1 MANPLI
7 WLSGAQPD
15 VLAQVKQDH
24 PKYLGIG
31 SAVLITSTMAAIS
44 MAFALHMAL
53 KASVVAS
60 VPFGLLW
67 GLAIMSLDRWLVVSL
82 VRQPG
87 FRYLL
92 LAVPRLLLG
101 LLFGLIISTP
111 ITLQI
116 FQVEIANQMN
126 VDHTNALVAYQNS
139 AAVKNLTAA
148 VNADKAAVAKDQQ
161 TLSSGGGT
169 GISPAA
175 DPTVQQDNTQLAS
188 DKAAAAKAY
197 SAWHCEVYPAAACG
211 PGYVAGN
218 GQGAK
223 ADWTQYQTDT
233 TQVGLDQQKLASDM
247 TTLAT
252 QNTTDKGNAVSAA
265 TTNLTR
271 DKTQLATDQST
282 LNTMVSKY
290 KGTLAADTGI
300 LARLQALDELRM
312 SSFTMFVSELLLF
325 LFFTSIEWLPIL
337 VKVLLNFGPVNAYE
351 KALAD
356 AEKVSLMRA
365 ENEQMTQYLRSVRET
380 EEIRQE
386 SQDVYLRWRKETLP
400 RLVEEELA
408 ARESVARYRLAQW
421 QQRAMS
427 VPLDDDTKD
436 MFTPGGFSCTGVKRA
451 PDWMARPAQVRRRQ
465 PLARLRLR
473 PRLTAAWHAF
483 RLSGNAAVRTTG
495 PLRLLH
501 PAQSPGHV
509 VQLPQQPEVGLV
521 VGERHPVGFLRF
533 ICLSQADE
541 GVTAVGVIAGV
552 LGVPG
557 QHGLAGLQQLVP
569 QEAGQVAVAALVL
582 GDDEQVPV
590 RGDKG
595 G

>member
-1 MANPLI
+1 MTQRYQDGEPLPAGYWRPMNFRRENIAVANPFI

-24 PKYLGIG
+24 AKYVGIG
-31 SAVLITSTMAAIS
+31 SAVLITATMAGIS

-53 KASVVAS
+53 KAGVAAA

-87 FRYLL
+87 LRYLL
-92 LAVPRLLLG
+92 LATPRLLLG

-139 AAVKNLTAA
+139 SAIKNLTAA
-148 VNADKAAVAKDQQ
+148 VNADKAAVTKDQQ
-161 TLSSGGGT
+161 LLASGGGT
-169 GISPAA
+169 GISPSA
-175 DPTVQQDNTQLAS
+175 DPTIQQDNAQLAS

-197 SAWHCEVYPAAACG
+197 TAWHCEVYPDTACG

-223 ADWTQYQTDT
+223 ADWTQYQADSA
-233 TQVGLDQQKLASDM
+233 QVKLDQQKLSGD
-247 TTLAT
+247 LAALT
-252 QNTTDKGNAVSAA
+252 AQNNTDKGNAVSAA
-265 TTNLTR
+265 AGNLTR
-271 DKTQLATDQST
+271 DKGQLATDQST
-282 LNTMVSKY
+282 LNGLDAKY
-290 KGTLAADTGI
+290 RASLAADTGI

-312 SSFTMFVSELLLF
+312 SSFTMFMTELLLF
-325 LFFTSIEWLPIL
+325 LFFTAIEWLPIL

-351 KALAD
+351 KALAG

-365 ENEQMTQYLRSVRET
+365 ENEQMTQYLRSVREL

-386 SQDVYLRWRKETLP
+386 SEDVYLRWRRETLP

-427 VPLDDDTKD
+427 VPLDADAND
-436 MFTPGGFSCTGVKRA
+436 MFTPGGFSYMGTRRA
-451 PDWMARPAQVRRRQ
+451 PDWTARPGRARRLRQ
-465 PLARLRLR
+465 PSRLRLR
-473 PRLTAAWHAF
+473 ARLTAAWQAF
-483 RLSGNAAVRTTG
+483 RLSGNAAVRNTG
-495 PLRLLH
+495 PMRL
-501 PAQSPGHV
+501 
-509 VQLPQQPEVGLV
+509 
-521 VGERHPVGFLRF
+521 
-533 ICLSQADE
+533 
-541 GVTAVGVIAGV
+541 
-552 LGVPG
+552 
-557 QHGLAGLQQLVP
+557 
-569 QEAGQVAVAALVL
+569 
-582 GDDEQVPV
+582 
-590 RGDKG
+590 
-595 G
+595 